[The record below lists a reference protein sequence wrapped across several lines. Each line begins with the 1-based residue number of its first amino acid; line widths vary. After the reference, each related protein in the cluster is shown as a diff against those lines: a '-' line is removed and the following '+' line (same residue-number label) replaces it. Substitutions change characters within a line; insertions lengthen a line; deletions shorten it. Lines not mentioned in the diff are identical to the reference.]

1 MKSKLCIAQHRR
13 SVGWHVRVSALLACS
28 ACALI
33 AGCGGN
39 DGGGSNAAANQQA
52 PVNGNSAPTGAGGA
66 SDPVPIV
73 ALPASG
79 PCAAS
84 GTPALQA
91 PRLNSQIDCAP

>member
-1 MKSKLCIAQHRR
+1 MRSNLCIARHRR
-13 SVGWHVRVSALLACS
+13 SVGWRAVLSAFLAC
-28 ACALI
+28 ATCALI

-39 DGGGSNAAANQQA
+39 NNGESNAAANQQA
-52 PVNGNSAPTGAGGA
+52 PVNGNSAPAGAGGA

-91 PRLNSQIDCAP
+91 PGLNSQIDCAP